1 MEAVKREYRNR
12 YGIDMQR
19 AVAEGT
25 RGEVGHFCEML
36 CVRRM
41 GDEVREVRRVEEYR
55 VEETRR
61 RYD

>member
-12 YGIDMQR
+12 YSVEMQD

-25 RGEVGHFCEML
+25 KGEVGHFCEML

-41 GDEVREVRRVEEYR
+41 GDEVRELSRGG
-55 VEETRR
+55 
-61 RYD
+61 

>member
-12 YGIDMQR
+12 YGVEMQK

-25 RGEVGHFCEML
+25 RGEVGAFCEML

-41 GDEVREVRRVEEYR
+41 GDEVREVRDVREEFI

-61 RYD
+61 R

>member
-12 YGIDMQR
+12 YGVDMQK

-25 RGEVGHFCEML
+25 RGEWGQFCEGL

-41 GDEVREVRRVEEYR
+41 GDEVREVRREEYR
-55 VEETRR
+55 VERR
-61 RYD
+61 